1 MKREL
6 ELRARKL
13 LQEQRNSG
21 KITKKQYENE
31 INFIK
36 KLKQERYDK
45 SKTNNREV
53 FIQMA
58 QGWSSSVTTNSNY
71 KLGRYEYR

>member
-6 ELRARKL
+6 ELKARKL
-13 LQEQRNSG
+13 LQEQKNAG
-21 KITKKQYENE
+21 KITKREYEKE
-31 INFIK
+31 LNFIK

-45 SKTNNREV
+45 SKTNKREIP
-53 FIQMA
+53 IQMA
-58 QGWSSSVTTNSNY
+58 QGWSSSITTNSNY